1 MSASK
6 DLRSRPI
13 KSLAWLGDAIYE
25 LELRRRLLAEGDFH
39 PRDLD
44 KMGAALARAE
54 CQAEI
59 LAAIRAALDEEE
71 QRVTQRAK
79 NASIRSGGRANR
91 NTKDYRQATAL
102 EALVAHWKLSGPE
115 GSARMDDL
123 LAPELQS
130 RVLAQVTA
138 FRAQQESKRRK

>member
-1 MSASK
+1 MTVSK

-59 LAAIRAALDEEE
+59 LAAIREKLHEGE
-71 QRVTQRAK
+71 QGVAQRAR
-79 NASIRSGGRANR
+79 NASIRSGGRASR

-102 EALVAHWKLSGPE
+102 EALVAHWHLSGPE
-115 GSARMDDL
+115 GNTRMGEV

-130 RVLAQVTA
+130 RVLKQVAA
-138 FRAQQESKRRK
+138 FRAQQQSKRRK